1 MKKLV
6 ILVITIV
13 ILCSLF
19 TGCATVTYPAGVMNL
34 DNPIGSKEG
43 RASGKLWFDSFGNVD
58 ISVQTAARKAGITR
72 ISSVQIMEK
81 AGFLWLW
88 REYTVIV
95 SGE

>member
-6 ILVITIV
+6 MVVIAIV

-19 TGCATVTYPAGVMNL
+19 TGCATLTYPVGVMNL

-43 RASGKLWFDSFGNVD
+43 RASGKNWFFYFGNVD

-72 ISSVQIMEK
+72 ISSVQFIEK
-81 AGFLWLW
+81 LGFLCLW